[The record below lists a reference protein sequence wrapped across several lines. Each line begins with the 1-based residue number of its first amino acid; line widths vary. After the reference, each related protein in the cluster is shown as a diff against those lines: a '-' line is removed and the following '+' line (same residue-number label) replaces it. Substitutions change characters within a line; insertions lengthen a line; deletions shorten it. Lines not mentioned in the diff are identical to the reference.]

1 MVESKPKEIKM
12 LNMVLLGLSALS
24 LLAAVLT
31 VASDRFK
38 AGTDDVFLVL
48 VCLSLA
54 LLFAVPSLMWAH
66 ANGMLRN
73 PFADEAEDD
82 AAVHMEAAHGADHG
96 EHGGSNRENVIV
108 WGGLLALTA
117 IEVFLAYIQINVT
130 LMLIILMGASIIKAA
145 LIVAYFMHLKFERL
159 SLILTVV
166 PTMVVLLCLFAILF
180 PDSFRLH
187 KMRSPE
193 PVQQVEHQGGAAH

>member
-1 MVESKPKEIKM
+1 MVESKPKEIKA

-24 LLAAVLT
+24 IAAAVLA

-48 VCLSLA
+48 VCLMLA
-54 LLFAVPSLMWAH
+54 LLFAVPPLMWAH
-66 ANGMLRN
+66 ANGMLKN
-73 PFADEAEDD
+73 PFADEAVEGGV
-82 AAVHMEAAHGADHG
+82 AMETEADHG
-96 EHGGSNRENVIV
+96 AHGGSNRENVIV

-117 IEVFLAYIQINVT
+117 IEVFLAYIQINAT

-159 SLILTVV
+159 SLILTIV
-166 PTMVVLLCLFAILF
+166 PTIVVLLCLFAILF

-187 KMRSPE
+187 NLRPPE
-193 PVQQVEHQGGAAH
+193 PVQHVEHER

>member
-1 MVESKPKEIKM
+1 MVESKAKEIKA
-12 LNMVLLGLSALS
+12 LNVVLLGLSALS
-24 LLAAVLT
+24 IGAAVWT

-48 VCLSLA
+48 VCLMLA
-54 LLFAVPSLMWAH
+54 LLFAVPPLMWAH
-66 ANGMLRN
+66 ANGMLKN
-73 PFADEAEDD
+73 PFADEPVEGGAGVE
-82 AAVHMEAAHGADHG
+82 VEAGHG

-108 WGGLLALTA
+108 WGALLALTA

-159 SLILTVV
+159 SLILTIV
-166 PTMVVLLCLFAILF
+166 PTLVVLLCLFAILF

-187 KMRSPE
+187 DLRPAE
-193 PVQQVEHQGGAAH
+193 PVQQVEHEG

>member
-1 MVESKPKEIKM
+1 MVESNPKEIKAWN
-12 LNMVLLGLSALS
+12 LILLGLSVLS
-24 LLAAVLT
+24 IGAAVMT

-48 VCLSLA
+48 VCLMLA
-54 LLFAVPSLMWAH
+54 LLFAVPPLMWAH
-66 ANGMLRN
+66 ANGMLKN
-73 PFADEAEDD
+73 PFADEAVEGG
-82 AAVHMEAAHGADHG
+82 AAMEMEVGHG

-117 IEVFLAYIQINVT
+117 IEVLLAYIHINIT

-159 SLILTVV
+159 SLILTIV
-166 PTMVVLLCLFAILF
+166 PTIVVLLCLFAILF

-187 KMRSPE
+187 DMRPAE
-193 PVQQVEHQGGAAH
+193 PVQQVEHEG

>member
-1 MVESKPKEIKM
+1 MVESKPREIKV
-12 LNMVLLGLSALS
+12 LNAVLLGLSALS
-24 LLAAVLT
+24 IAAAVLA

-38 AGTDDVFLVL
+38 AGTDDVFLVV
-48 VCLSLA
+48 VCLMLA

-66 ANGMLRN
+66 ANGMLKN
-73 PFADEAEDD
+73 PFADEAVEGG
-82 AAVHMEAAHGADHG
+82 AAMEMEADHG
-96 EHGGSNRENVIV
+96 EHGGTNRENVIV

-159 SLILTVV
+159 SLILTIV
-166 PTMVVLLCLFAILF
+166 PTLVVLLCLFAILF

-187 KMRSPE
+187 NLRPPE
-193 PVQQVEHQGGAAH
+193 PVQQHVEPEG